1 MGKKQIKNEEIKKK
15 KGKWKK
21 IFLIILLIIFVPVI
35 LFFGYRFINNKLE
48 DINTKKMSNT
58 INEIS
63 KDWC

>member
-1 MGKKQIKNEEIKKK
+1 MGKKQIKNEEIEKK